1 MLTTLHSLT
10 LHKTVCK
17 KTVSNRP
24 CVVLVYLTHPY
35 FYFIMATIT
44 LEIPDELMPQIIEL
58 GDRFPEWL
66 MVNLPD
72 SNLYPSVSSLSDD
85 EVKDLARLKLSPSQN
100 DRLGELQT
108 KGKASDLAEIERY
121 ELLALL
127 QIYQLGQMRKSE
139 AIAEST
145 KRGFP
150 LAELIT
156 EQ

>member
-1 MLTTLHSLT
+1 
-10 LHKTVCK
+10 
-17 KTVSNRP
+17 
-24 CVVLVYLTHPY
+24 
-35 FYFIMATIT
+35 MATIT
-44 LEIPDELMPQIIEL
+44 LEIPDELMPQIMQL

-72 SNLYPSVSSLSDD
+72 ANLYPAVTSLSDD

-100 DRLGELQT
+100 DRLGELQA
-108 KGKASDLAEIERY
+108 KGKAFDLAEIERY

-127 QIYQLGQMRKSE
+127 QIYQLGQLRKSE

-150 LAELIT
+150 IEGLTT
-156 EQ
+156 ER